1 MRYDERR
8 RRHVTPRSP
17 GRLLPDARLY
27 RSLGV
32 QEYWQY
38 DPKSDYLKPPLQ
50 GLALIGKYR
59 GLAARELADGRLAL
73 ANTLLGMA
81 LRAHCGLI
89 GLIEGC

>member
-1 MRYDERR
+1 M
-8 RRHVTPRSP
+8 
-17 GRLLPDARLY
+17 PDARLY

-89 GLIEGC
+89 RAHSGSSRVVDTFLWLALC